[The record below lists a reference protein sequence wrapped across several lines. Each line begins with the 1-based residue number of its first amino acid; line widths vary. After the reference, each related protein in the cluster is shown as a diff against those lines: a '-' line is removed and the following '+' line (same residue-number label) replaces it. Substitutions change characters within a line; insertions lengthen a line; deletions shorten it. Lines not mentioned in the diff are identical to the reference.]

1 MASRKDIELASLL
14 FRSGIL
20 SQEEIQSALGHQGKL
35 LTEGEIVELPEILA
49 QRGLIPEDAVATF
62 ADTPLNEIQPFP
74 DYALAEQIGEGA
86 SSTVYR
92 GIYKPREL
100 PVAVKVLLPEQELMR
115 KPLKRFMR
123 ESHLLCKIRH
133 PNIIR
138 GYEVRKIAGWRF
150 LSMEWFPGNTILEH
164 IEKRGRLDGPT
175 ALHVARQIAGALS
188 CLHENRI
195 IHRDIKPGNVLVDD
209 DWTVKLIDLGLCR
222 MLDAPPSDE
231 ADGTT
236 VGTVGYLSPEQAKGV
251 ADLDGRS
258 DIYSLGVSLY
268 HMVIGEV
275 PFTGDDDFEVMSKQI
290 MQRLGSDEL
299 KRLNISPNVHYT
311 IEKMMAKDRDMR
323 YQHPDEIV
331 AELDAYLKT
340 INYEIIPIARPPT
353 DAEESNKKK
362 GPIAAPTT
370 RKRKSSKK
378 IELKKRKRAGGD
390 VKPKSPTSR
399 RRRYR

>member
-35 LTEGEIVELPEILA
+35 LTEGQIVGLPEILA
-49 QRGLIPEDAVATF
+49 ERGLIPPEAVATF
-62 ADTPLNEIQPFP
+62 SDTPLNETQPFP
-74 DYALAEQIGEGA
+74 DYELAEQIGEGA

-123 ESHLLCKIRH
+123 ESHLLCKLRH
-133 PNIIR
+133 HNIIR

-175 ALHVARQIAGALS
+175 ALHVARQIASALS

-222 MLDAPPSDE
+222 MLDAPPSEE

-236 VGTVGYLSPEQAKGV
+236 VGTVGYLSPEQAKG
-251 ADLDGRS
+251 ATDLDIRS

-340 INYEIIPIARPPT
+340 IDYRIIPIARPPT
-353 DAEESNKKK
+353 ENEASEKKK
-362 GPIAAPTT
+362 GAIVAPT

-378 IELKKRKRAGGD
+378 IDVKRKRGKGD
-390 VKPKSPTSR
+390 VKPKAPTSR